1 MFLLSLRGDNARR
14 AAPTVI
20 RQPLSGASRELARY
34 NDQIVLRCLEKLDR
48 DDIVSRVRGHIVA
61 GPASGAQ
68 PLLGS
73 PCQLHTREY
82 AMQVLRTP
90 DTHFAGLPDY
100 PFAPHYHQ
108 VTPELRLH
116 YLDEGPRDAP
126 PVLMLHGEPAWS
138 YLYRHM
144 IGPVAGAGL
153 RALAP
158 DLIGF
163 GKSDKPAASG
173 DYSYS
178 GQVAWIRH
186 WIEALELRDITLV
199 CQDWGSLIGLRLA
212 AESPERFGRILLSN
226 GGLPTGTG
234 APPAFRIWRAFSR
247 YSPWFPIGRIVQGG
261 TRRRLSPG
269 EVAAYDA
276 PFPDSSFKAAVRV
289 YPSLVPVE
297 AHMPSVAENQRAW
310 TVLEQ
315 WQKPFICCFSDGD
328 PITRGG
334 DARFRQRIPG
344 AQGQSHTTLRG
355 GHFIQE
361 DDPQSFARL
370 AIEACAR
377 RSGAP
382 S

>member
-1 MFLLSLRGDNARR
+1 
-14 AAPTVI
+14 
-20 RQPLSGASRELARY
+20 
-34 NDQIVLRCLEKLDR
+34 
-48 DDIVSRVRGHIVA
+48 
-61 GPASGAQ
+61 
-68 PLLGS
+68 
-73 PCQLHTREY
+73 
-82 AMQVLRTP
+82 
-90 DTHFAGLPDY
+90 
-100 PFAPHYHQ
+100 
-108 VTPELRLH
+108 
-116 YLDEGPRDAP
+116 
-126 PVLMLHGEPAWS
+126 
-138 YLYRHM
+138 M
-144 IGPVAGAGL
+144 IGPVANAGL

-163 GKSDKPAASG
+163 GKSDKPAARQ

-186 WIEALELRDITLV
+186 WIEALDLKDITLV